1 MSTKKINTS
10 NLNTDLNTDHLT
22 PEQKE
27 ELEKLIKEITEEAKS
42 VIEDYIKNPS
52 ELSGSTVHFHTNS
65 PLLEENN

>member
-27 ELEKLIKEITEEAKS
+27 ELEKMIKEITEEAKS
-42 VIEDYIKNPS
+42 VIEEWQHSSFSYKKSSIRRK
-52 ELSGSTVHFHTNS
+52 
-65 PLLEENN
+65 